1 MLRHRDFKCTYCL
14 CKALLDTIGK
24 CDSFQLH
31 FVKEN
36 IKTFILQMVY
46 SYYRKKKKKKNIRN
60 RGWNHPNELHILVL
74 Y

>member
-46 SYYRKKKKKKNIRN
+46 SYYRKKKKKTSGIEV
-60 RGWNHPNELHILVL
+60 GIIQMSFI